1 VIRHLLGESLRQS
14 RLRATDSLEGL
25 HHFGTN
31 DVLGWNQVAQV
42 ELERLLENMPLG
54 LPIPFG
60 KRNDLILKLD
70 VDLRNEL
77 PGFCGPVSNPLRFP
91 FYLPIVI
98 S

>member
-1 VIRHLLGESLRQS
+1 VARYR
-14 RLRATDSLEGL
+14 RLEGL

-31 DVLGWNQVAQV
+31 DVLGWNHVAQE
-42 ELERLLENMPLG
+42 ELERLLENMTLG

-60 KRNDLILKLD
+60 KPNDLILKLD

-77 PGFCGPVSNPLRFP
+77 PGFYGPVSNPLRFP
-91 FYLPIVI
+91 FYLPTVI